1 MNETAKKNKHR
12 FNIID
17 VLIIIG
23 IIAVIVFSFNML
35 TGDIFG
41 QKIVNV
47 HYTVKFT
54 GVSTDNIDYVTNG
67 SRIYSSNVNIPIG
80 ILEDIRIENSVS
92 TEYSPSLDR
101 YTEVENE
108 GMYTVYADL
117 VAGCVFRN
125 GAYFTENM
133 RISENTDISVNIPFP
148 YDKAEIVSVSPKTLS
163 EVE

>member
-1 MNETAKKNKHR
+1 MSETSKKNKHR

-23 IIAVIVFSFNML
+23 IIAIIVFSFNIL

-41 QKIVNV
+41 QKIINV
-47 HYTVKFT
+47 HYTVKFN
-54 GVSTDNIDYVTNG
+54 GVNTENTAYVTNG
-67 SRIYSSNVNIPIG
+67 TRIYSGDINIPIG
-80 ILEDIRIENSVS
+80 IVENVRIENSVS

-101 YTEVENE
+101 YTEVAND
-108 GMYTVYADL
+108 GIYTVYVDL
-117 VAGCVFRN
+117 VAGCVHRN

-148 YDKAEIVSVSPKTLS
+148 YDSAEIISVSPEALN